1 MMAMKL
7 NPDSILG
14 LAGIGPKSMEAI
26 QTALTNV
33 SFPEPEP
40 VVEPAVEPEAELPV
54 EGIAETPVEPVTEI
68 ALAEGLPEPVEVGA
82 EIAPA
87 EVETPE
93 ESVAAKPL
101 EEIFTLRPDMLQ
113 PVTVAAEDDE
123 DESDK
128 KKGKK
133 KKKKVVEI
141 VYDEDLD
148 KAIAKK
154 KHKRGDEGWE
164 ED

>member
-1 MMAMKL
+1 
-7 NPDSILG
+7 
-14 LAGIGPKSMEAI
+14 
-26 QTALTNV
+26 
-33 SFPEPEP
+33 
-40 VVEPAVEPEAELPV
+40 
-54 EGIAETPVEPVTEI
+54 
-68 ALAEGLPEPVEVGA
+68 LPEPVIVEGEAVPVSEEITEEVVA
-82 EIAPA
+82 E
-87 EVETPE
+87 
-93 ESVAAKPL
+93 KPL
-101 EEIFTLRPDMLQ
+101 EEIFTLRPDMLK
-113 PVTVAAEDDE
+113 PVAATAEDEE

-141 VYDEDLD
+141 VYDEDLE

>member
-1 MMAMKL
+1 MV
-7 NPDSILG
+7 P
-14 LAGIGPKSMEAI
+14 GITG
-26 QTALTNV
+26 
-33 SFPEPEP
+33 
-40 VVEPAVEPEAELPV
+40 
-54 EGIAETPVEPVTEI
+54 
-68 ALAEGLPEPVEVGA
+68 
-82 EIAPA
+82 
-87 EVETPE
+87 
-93 ESVAAKPL
+93 
-101 EEIFTLRPDMLQ
+101 EEIEQNRSRRSLHSDLICCSLWQYR
-113 PVTVAAEDDE
+113 AEDEE

>member
-1 MMAMKL
+1 
-7 NPDSILG
+7 
-14 LAGIGPKSMEAI
+14 MEGEATPAI
-26 QTALTNV
+26 
-33 SFPEPEP
+33 
-40 VVEPAVEPEAELPV
+40 
-54 EGIAETPVEPVTEI
+54 TEI
-68 ALAEGLPEPVEVGA
+68 
-82 EIAPA
+82 
-87 EVETPE
+87 TE
-93 ESVAAKPL
+93 EKPL
-101 EEIFTLRPDMLQ
+101 EEIFSLRPDMLQ
-113 PVTVAAEDDE
+113 PVAVVAEDED

-141 VYDEDLD
+141 VYDENLD

>member
-1 MMAMKL
+1 
-7 NPDSILG
+7 
-14 LAGIGPKSMEAI
+14 
-26 QTALTNV
+26 V
-33 SFPEPEP
+33 EP
-40 VVEPAVEPEAELPV
+40 VVDVVTPMPV
-54 EGIAETPVEPVTEI
+54 EGIPETLAEPVQEI
-68 ALAEGLPEPVEVGA
+68 VAPAEGLPESVNPEAEPVLA
-82 EIAPA
+82 EA
-87 EVETPE
+87 EPLAETVSE
-93 ESVAAKPL
+93 KPL

-113 PVTVAAEDDE
+113 PVTIAADEDE

-141 VYDEDLD
+141 VYDEDLN

-164 ED
+164 EE

>member
-1 MMAMKL
+1 VL
-7 NPDSILG
+7 FRS
-14 LAGIGPKSMEAI
+14 
-26 QTALTNV
+26 
-33 SFPEPEP
+33 
-40 VVEPAVEPEAELPV
+40 
-54 EGIAETPVEPVTEI
+54 TE
-68 ALAEGLPEPVEVGA
+68 
-82 EIAPA
+82 EIT
-87 EVETPE
+87 E
-93 ESVAAKPL
+93 KPL

-113 PVTVAAEDDE
+113 PATVATE
-123 DESDK
+123 DEEDQSDS

-164 ED
+164 EE